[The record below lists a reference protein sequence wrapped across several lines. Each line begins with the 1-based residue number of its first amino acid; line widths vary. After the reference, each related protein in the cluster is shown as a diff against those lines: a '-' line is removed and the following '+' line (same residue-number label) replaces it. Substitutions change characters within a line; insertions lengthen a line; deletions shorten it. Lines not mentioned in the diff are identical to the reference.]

1 MYLCVYA
8 AGISITYNIIR
19 SIYCGIV
26 SYADVQ
32 HELPRRPLMYTS
44 AYKHCWNFTPQK
56 QEEENHRGKQLYK
69 FPVVVQV
76 DLVASLV
83 FLRSIS
89 HDVCAFGELYDLIVY
104 SYIYTKYLF
113 YLFSHSYLV
122 GEIGATTAAVQILW
136 IYEFY
141 MNVHTGGPVV
151 QMAPN
156 LRYVSQKY
164 YTGEPFCPRASS
176 NGWPLHC
183 CCCRYILRSILIAS
197 AIWHAVSKT
206 PFGFGTSI
214 QQFSMSITAARHVI
228 PLWIEWLWYRREY
241 AYVFCCFIFLS
252 IIYNPYIRYEYQVR
266 VSWRILLLLLVQI
279 ESNLQKV
286 EPTKP

>member
-1 MYLCVYA
+1 MRLRCWYF
-8 AGISITYNIIR
+8 NH
-19 SIYCGIV
+19 
-26 SYADVQ
+26 VQ
-32 HELPRRPLMYTS
+32 HYTKYILWHCVICRCAAWASTS
-44 AYKHCWNFTPQK
+44 ATDVYVSIQALLKLHSPKTRGRKPQRETTL
-56 QEEENHRGKQLYK
+56 QVTRGGTSGLGS
-69 FPVVVQV
+69 VVGVLAI
-76 DLVASLV
+76 DLTRCLC
-83 FLRSIS
+83 LWRIIW
-89 HDVCAFGELYDLIVY
+89 LIVY

-214 QQFSMSITAARHVI
+214 QQFSKSITAARHVI
-228 PLWIEWLWYRREY
+228 PLWIEWSWYRREY